1 MTTQETDILLEEESR
16 RTIERLI
23 DEDPARAALSL
34 RKNGALI
41 ATQIKYLQRARTK
54 LPSYY
59 RARCILPPLSF
70 EQASSE
76 STAETKRYAGR
87 LCIDLTCG
95 LGVDAFHFS
104 HRFERVVAVERDEEL
119 ARIARHNFAL
129 LGAHNIEVVCDE
141 AERFVERFGGRADL
155 IYVDPA
161 RRGEGNRRLLLL
173 EECSPNILPLM
184 PLLKKRAGRI
194 VVKASPLF
202 DVDEAFA
209 LLGEGIVVEAV
220 SWGGECKE
228 LVIEVPGEETPAGAG
243 TLRAVVAGKGTAEF
257 PRTTAPADRPAPM
270 PRDSYRSLLVPD
282 VAFYKTRTA
291 QRYLHGLGADMFSPT
306 GYGFSDRAPE
316 AFLGRIHPIEA
327 ILPYRPKTLKKE
339 LSARGIARLDILKKD
354 FPLPAE
360 TIAKALG
367 VKQGGT
373 RQAAFTT
380 IAGTQY
386 AVLLEER
393 G

>member
-1 MTTQETDILLEEESR
+1 
-16 RTIERLI
+16 
-23 DEDPARAALSL
+23 
-34 RKNGALI
+34 
-41 ATQIKYLQRARTK
+41 
-54 LPSYY
+54 
-59 RARCILPPLSF
+59 
-70 EQASSE
+70 
-76 STAETKRYAGR
+76 
-87 LCIDLTCG
+87 
-95 LGVDAFHFS
+95 
-104 HRFERVVAVERDEEL
+104 
-119 ARIARHNFAL
+119 
-129 LGAHNIEVVCDE
+129 
-141 AERFVERFGGRADL
+141 
-155 IYVDPA
+155 
-161 RRGEGNRRLLLL
+161 
-173 EECSPNILPLM
+173 
-184 PLLKKRAGRI
+184 
-194 VVKASPLF
+194 
-202 DVDEAFA
+202 
-209 LLGEGIVVEAV
+209 
-220 SWGGECKE
+220 
-228 LVIEVPGEETPAGAG
+228 
-243 TLRAVVAGKGTAEF
+243 
-257 PRTTAPADRPAPM
+257 M
-270 PRDSYRSLLVPD
+270 PRDSYRYLLVPD

>member
-1 MTTQETDILLEEESR
+1 MTAQETDILLLDESR
-16 RTIERLI
+16 RLIERHI
-23 DEDPARAALSL
+23 DEDPARVALRL
-34 RKNGALI
+34 PANGALI

-76 STAETKRYAGR
+76 RTAETKRYGGK

-104 HRFERVVAVERDEEL
+104 HRFDRVVTVERDEEL
-119 ARIARHNFAL
+119 ARIARHNFER
-129 LGAHNIEVVCDE
+129 LGADNIEVVCDE
-141 AERFVERFGGRADL
+141 AERFIARFEGEADL

-161 RRGEGNRRLLLL
+161 RRGEGNRKLLLF
-173 EECSPNILPLM
+173 EECSPNIVPLM
-184 PLLKKRAGRI
+184 PLLRKRAQRV

-202 DVDEAFA
+202 DIDEAFS
-209 LLGEGIVVEAV
+209 LLGEGIAVEAV
-220 SWGGECKE
+220 SSGGECKE
-228 LVIEVPGEETPAGAG
+228 LVIEIPGEGTPSGG
-243 TLRAVVAGKGTAEF
+243 SILRAVVAGKAAVEF
-257 PRTTAPADRPAPM
+257 RKETVLNPPAPTWH
-270 PRDSYRSLLVPD
+270 RAYHFLLVPD

-291 QRYLHGLGADMFSPT
+291 RRYLHDLGADMFTPT
-306 GYGFSDRAPE
+306 GYGFTDRAPE
-316 AFLGRIHPIEA
+316 AFLGHVHPIET
-327 ILPYRPKTLKKE
+327 IVPYRPKALKKE
-339 LSARGIARLDILKKD
+339 LAARDIGRIDILKKD
-354 FPLPAE
+354 FRLPAE

-373 RQAAFTT
+373 RRIAFTT
-380 IAGTQY
+380 VDGTHY